1 MGAVGQLDLLYFY
14 LLVRS
19 RPKGSLKRIGVL
31 WSVNEKLIVSIEVTF
46 LRGRQIRPLILH
58 MLLVLLQRNV
68 DGASLR
74 CLNEQ
79 QNVILTRATLVIF
92 LFVYIYKV
100 LLDNIAMLKIGLVLL
115 ELLSELFYLGETR
128 IEVSLG
134 LFPLL
139 FNLIL
144 PVKFLLHFFYLP
156 LEFFIFLIP
165 LLLLFTKELRVGI
178 FLEV

>member
-46 LRGRQIRPLILH
+46 LRGRQIRPLVLH

-68 DGASLR
+68 DGASLWR
-74 CLNEQ
+74 LNEQ
-79 QNVILTRATLVIF
+79 QNVILARATLVIF

-115 ELLSELFYLGETR
+115 KLLSELFYLGETR
-128 IEVSLG
+128 IKVSLG
-134 LFPLL
+134 LFLLL
-139 FNLIL
+139 FNLLL

-156 LEFFIFLIP
+156 LKFFIFLIP
-165 LLLLFTKELRVGI
+165 LLLLLTKEL
-178 FLEV
+178 